1 MWIFPT
7 HCNTRPIAAAGRQQ
21 NHTRTVVM
29 TVVAGW
35 ALLTSSAFAQS
46 TSNTLSTIVTTTT
59 IAQAVHLTA
68 RIRL

>member
-1 MWIFPT
+1 
-7 HCNTRPIAAAGRQQ
+7 
-21 NHTRTVVM
+21 
-29 TVVAGW
+29 VAGW